1 MEANQVVVS
10 LGTYE
15 GSLIGFSANSPQEVV
30 AEDGNLAQEFAFAA
44 SQQSLSCMAS
54 EGNVLAVAGS
64 EEIIKIFNN
73 EVGNKGW
80 CTARASYLG
89 AIHSQ
94 FNTRGIDYSR
104 IGDEKS
110 ISFSQKVKLERIK
123 LIKNEN

>member
-64 EEIIKIFNN
+64 EEVIKIFDLKRKVSCG
-73 EVGNKGW
+73 ELCGDVHLGTI
-80 CTARASYLG
+80 TAL
-89 AIHSQ
+89 AISKQCSHLLS
-94 FNTRGIDYSR
+94 
-104 IGDEKS
+104 GDERGV
-110 ISFSQKVKLERIK
+110 IGIWRVGD
-123 LIKNEN
+123 